1 LTSAYAAIAAESY
14 PVGARGLEEPH
25 DRSWYENLTTG
36 SRPLPDTIHAEMLDL
51 LPGSLLAE
59 VDEALEARI
68 VVTDRDSIAFRHELV
83 WQAVADSLPQPVA
96 RALHRQAGQMLLAH
110 GEDAVAAARHL
121 LAGAHR
127 GDSVALAGLDRAVAN
142 AAQSAPTA
150 AAELAI
156 RVLDLTG
163 PTDPGR
169 YARTVAA
176 VSGPAASPPLTH
188 QLGLRT
194 PARQSPR

>member
-1 LTSAYAAIAAESY
+1 MLGRSF
-14 PVGARGLEEPH
+14 RLE
-25 DRSWYENLTTG
+25 DA
-36 SRPLPDTIHAEMLDL
+36 AEMLDL

-68 VVTDRDSIAFRHELV
+68 VVTDRDSIAFRHELL

-150 AAELAI
+150 AAELAV

-163 PTDPGR
+163 PTDPGTVR
-169 YARTVAA
+169 QDRGGGPGAHRRRAVGGRGNDGAARPAA
-176 VSGPAASPPLTH
+176 VGT
-188 QLGLRT
+188 
-194 PARQSPR
+194 